1 MSTKQAPPLG
11 QYIAPNLGNTD
22 ARLLTVPR
30 HFFHVAW
37 TWAYVSATQ
46 TFTLQAWTGGD
57 FAGQYARL
65 AYYFGSGDSQ
75 GTGALAGYS
84 DTAQE
89 LVSNSVAFTDARKRG
104 ALSTDRMQLM
114 LSVGLMLAGHGRRY
128 TTAQTGGISLVNGV
142 NTVRF
147 GAGGEYNPADA
158 AVEDELFSALVRGL
172 ECQMLP
178 SNTTASCTTFLG
190 NCFLFNPATGME
202 NSSVPGMGTRDRSA
216 SYSLGTNL
224 IVANNPDDSDFFPN
238 RLLFSKRTINDNAVT
253 PAALPVTVRDI
264 PGIAARPDGIYVQDM
279 IVVVDSAPVEA
290 VDAQGN
296 VVPFGDPRVA
306 DIRPTN
312 ARSDT
317 LIKQLECAV

>member
-1 MSTKQAPPLG
+1 MSSNTKPIS
-11 QYIAPNLGNTD
+11 QYVAPNLGNTD

-37 TWAYVSATQ
+37 TWAYAAATQ
-46 TFTLQAWTGGD
+46 TFTLQAWTSGD
-57 FAGQYARL
+57 YAGQYARL

-75 GTGALAGYS
+75 GTGLLAGYS

-89 LVSNSVAFTDARKRG
+89 LVSNSVSFTDARKRG
-104 ALSTDRMQLM
+104 ALSTDRMQIM

-128 TTAQTGGISLVNGV
+128 TTAQAGAATNGV
-142 NTVRF
+142 NAVRF
-147 GAGGEYNPADA
+147 GAGGEYHPADA

-190 NCFLFNPATGME
+190 NCFLFNPATGFE
-202 NSSVPGMGTRDRSA
+202 NSSVPSMGTRDRA
-216 SYSLGTNL
+216 ATYSLGTNL

-238 RLLFSKRTINDNAVT
+238 RLLFSKRTINDNAGN
-253 PAALPVTVRDI
+253 PLALPVTVRDI
-264 PGIAARPDGIYVQDM
+264 PGIVPRPDGIYVMDM

-290 VDAQGN
+290 IDAQGN
-296 VVPFGDPRVA
+296 VVPFGSPSVA

-312 ARSDT
+312 ERSQT
-317 LIKQLECAV
+317 LVDQLKCAV